1 MCQRKVKNSVSYND
15 QIFTLLNKSSS
26 RLTNIYQYI
35 LEGILMQLYTMYITS
50 EQCKQT
56 IYVHIISFNPIVQ
69 SFIYNDVNPTCSIK
83 Q

>member
-15 QIFTLLNKSSS
+15 QVFTLLNKSSS

-35 LEGILMQLYTMYITS
+35 NAIIYSTMYTTS

-56 IYVHIISFNPIVQ
+56 IYVHIFSFNPIVH
-69 SFIYNDVNPTCSIK
+69 SDVNQACSIK

>member
-50 EQCKQT
+50 EQCISKQYMYIFFPLIQLCILLYT
-56 IYVHIISFNPIVQ
+56 MM
-69 SFIYNDVNPTCSIK
+69 
-83 Q
+83 